1 MYNDL
6 FSKLDL
12 SKNEA
17 KIYETLLLEGESPVA
32 EIALKAKI
40 NRRNVYDS
48 LNRLIE
54 KGLVFEIL
62 QKGENRYKPVDPKK
76 LMELLKEKEDQLA
89 AVLPDL
95 EDLYNA
101 KPHEEDVYIYRGVEG
116 WKNFMRD
123 ILRIGEDVCVIGGKG
138 GWSDPRMSTF
148 LDRFLKDA
156 KTAGIKVKVLYDHEV
171 KATNHKILS
180 LVNNDHR
187 FLPQGFSSTSA
198 ITVFGNQ
205 TVIQSN
211 IKLGQ
216 IDDNAACTVI
226 INQSIADSF
235 RTWFQLLWEKSGKG
249 KR

>member
-1 MYNDL
+1 MYNDI
-6 FSKLDL
+6 FAKLDL
-12 SKNEA
+12 SKNES

-89 AVLPDL
+89 AILPDL
-95 EDLYNA
+95 EELYNT

-123 ILRIGEDVCVIGGKG
+123 ILRIGQDVCVIGGKG
-138 GWSDPRMSTF
+138 GWADPRMTTF
-148 LDRFLKDA
+148 LERFMKDSRV
-156 KTAGIKVKVLYDHEV
+156 KGIKVKVLYDYEV
-171 KATNHKILS
+171 KTSEHTILS
-180 LVNNDHR
+180 IVKDDRR
-187 FLPQGFSSTSA
+187 FLPGGFSSSSA
-198 ITVFGNQ
+198 ITIFGNQ

-211 IKLGQ
+211 VSLGR
-216 IDDNAACTVI
+216 IDDTAACTVI

-235 RTWFQLLWEKSGKG
+235 RKWFQLLWEKSEGAQ
-249 KR
+249 